1 MSVSVCNILV
11 LWNQTIFNII
21 AWNFIIETK
30 TSIIFLKRAIKPQTT
45 LFILKIY
52 KRLFQFLRVDQCATA
67 WCSSG
72 NDGYV
77 HLWLHVHIQ
86 VTLGNLQKM
95 HSFVSWKSISL
106 QCPIPTTALG
116 LLPCNQGG
124 YTEESQTR
132 CLLVLVVH
140 KPKFGHSLS
149 PSALRNWFSL
159 L

>member
-1 MSVSVCNILV
+1 MREVSRSWIAFEINGPLV
-11 LWNQTIFNII
+11 NVQT
-21 AWNFIIETK
+21 WNFIKETK

-45 LFILKIY
+45 LFVWKIY
-52 KRLFQFLRVDQCATA
+52 KKLFQFLRVDQCATA

-116 LLPCNQGG
+116 LLPSNQGG
-124 YTEESQTR
+124 YTEESPKR
-132 CLLVLVVH
+132 CFLVLV
-140 KPKFGHSLS
+140 KLIYCS
-149 PSALRNWFSL
+149 
-159 L
+159 